1 MHVLTKHTLASEKW
15 NAKQRRAPS
24 DDQTPSYRGFA
35 TEIRDPQKRC
45 NVSRDLDR
53 PTEERVPEDV
63 ATERARV
70 EREAVIHQVVG
81 DPARRFNVQINAWR
95 ILTCTGTCTCI
106 STYTIL

>member
-1 MHVLTKHTLASEKW
+1 MHVLTKHTLAFEKW

-24 DDQTPSYRGFA
+24 DDQTPSYRWFA
-35 TEIRDPQKRC
+35 TEIRDPQERC